1 MLNGCKIV
9 LTEQIHS
16 WNDLCIHIHIYTLIL
31 IIHIQQIKFKIKS
44 YRFFSFLKSLY
55 QALAHSKSF
64 KSPGV
69 LHWYW
74 EISVSCQFSI
84 FRLFSVL
91 FLSQNQHNKA
101 KLLVFLALTGARPRS
116 QDVCPVVISGQQSQL
131 LLLSLLS
138 ALCGYC
144 GAWSLSRYKLVSSE

>member
-1 MLNGCKIV
+1 MQNCFNRANTQLKWSMY
-9 LTEQIHS
+9 THT
-16 WNDLCIHIHIYTLIL
+16 HIHINFNNTHTTDQVQDQIL
-31 IIHIQQIKFKIKS
+31 QI
-44 YRFFSFLKSLY
+44 FFILKSLF

-64 KSPGV
+64 KSTGV

>member
-1 MLNGCKIV
+1 MQNCFNRANTQLKWSMY
-9 LTEQIHS
+9 THT
-16 WNDLCIHIHIYTLIL
+16 HIHINFNNTHTTDQVQDQIL
-31 IIHIQQIKFKIKS
+31 QIFFIFK
-44 YRFFSFLKSLY
+44 KSLSSSSPF
-55 QALAHSKSF
+55 QIIQI
-64 KSPGV
+64 PGV